1 MDMNEVQSVAKIK
14 VIGVGGG
21 GCNAVNR
28 MVGDGV
34 QGVEFYVA
42 NTDAQI
48 LKGINVENQIVLG
61 KELTQGLGAGGNP
74 EIGRKAA
81 QESEDEIRSALQGAN
96 MIFVAA
102 GMGGGTGTG
111 AAPVIAKIAK
121 DLGALTVGVVTKPFS
136 FEGPKRANQ
145 ALQGIEEF
153 SENVDSII
161 IVSNDRLLEIIGN
174 KPLRESFRE
183 ADNVLRQGVQTI
195 TDLIAIPAFINLDF
209 ADIKSV
215 MAEKGKALIG
225 IGMANGENK
234 AVEAAQRAISSPLL
248 EVSIE
253 GARDAI
259 INVTGGETLSLYE
272 ANTAVEVIR
281 DAVGNDLNT
290 IFGVAINENLDDN
303 VIVTVI
309 ATGFEENVE
318 NTVPSFGTKPGV
330 RTTSPRFES
339 TVPVNSRRQPT
350 PIEDDE
356 DDDEEYSVFLQSR
369 R

>member
-1 MDMNEVQSVAKIK
+1 MDVNNRETVAKIK

-48 LKGINVENQIVLG
+48 LNDINVENQIILG
-61 KELTQGLGAGGNP
+61 KELTLGLGAGGNP

-81 QESEDEIRSALQGAN
+81 QESENEIKAALEGAN

-121 DLGALTVGVVTKPFS
+121 ELGALTVGVVTKPFS
-136 FEGPKRANQ
+136 FEGPKRSSQ

-174 KPLRESFRE
+174 KPLKESFRE

-195 TDLIAIPAFINLDF
+195 TDLIAIPALINLDF

-215 MAEKGKALIG
+215 MSEKGKALIG

-234 AVEAAQRAISSPLL
+234 AVEAAQSAISSPLL

-253 GARDAI
+253 GAKDAI
-259 INVTGGETLSLYE
+259 INVTGGESLSLYD
-272 ANTAVEVIR
+272 ANSAVEVIR

-290 IFGVAINENLDDN
+290 IFGAAINESLDDN

-309 ATGFEENVE
+309 ATGFEEETDNSM
-318 NTVPSFGTKPGV
+318 PSFSMKSGV

-339 TVPVNSRRQPT
+339 TVPVSGRRVNE
-350 PIEDDE
+350 IEEEDDE
-356 DDDEEYSVFLQSR
+356 DDEYSVFLQSR

>member
-111 AAPVIAKIAK
+111 AAPV
-121 DLGALTVGVVTKPFS
+121 
-136 FEGPKRANQ
+136 
-145 ALQGIEEF
+145 
-153 SENVDSII
+153 
-161 IVSNDRLLEIIGN
+161 
-174 KPLRESFRE
+174 
-183 ADNVLRQGVQTI
+183 
-195 TDLIAIPAFINLDF
+195 
-209 ADIKSV
+209 
-215 MAEKGKALIG
+215 
-225 IGMANGENK
+225 
-234 AVEAAQRAISSPLL
+234 
-248 EVSIE
+248 
-253 GARDAI
+253 
-259 INVTGGETLSLYE
+259 LSL
-272 ANTAVEVIR
+272 IH
-281 DAVGNDLNT
+281 
-290 IFGVAINENLDDN
+290 I
-303 VIVTVI
+303 
-309 ATGFEENVE
+309 
-318 NTVPSFGTKPGV
+318 
-330 RTTSPRFES
+330 
-339 TVPVNSRRQPT
+339 
-350 PIEDDE
+350 
-356 DDDEEYSVFLQSR
+356 
-369 R
+369 